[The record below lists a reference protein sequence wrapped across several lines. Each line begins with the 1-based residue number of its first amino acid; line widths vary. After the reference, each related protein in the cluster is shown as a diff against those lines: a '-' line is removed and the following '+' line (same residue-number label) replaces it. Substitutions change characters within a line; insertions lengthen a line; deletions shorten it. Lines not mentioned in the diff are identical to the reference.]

1 MAMDDKSIPEP
12 EPDGNRASGGGPESV
27 PLPAGIHQLC
37 RCGRSRQGWFCDGAH
52 LGSGLVSY
60 ELRLEGPATV
70 TLCGCG
76 RSRRFPFCDGRHQR
90 PASQPWWRFWRAGG
104 A

>member
-1 MAMDDKSIPEP
+1 MDDRSIPEP
-12 EPDGNRASGGGPESV
+12 EPDGNRPPGGGPESV
-27 PLPAGIHQLC
+27 SLPAGIHQLC

-60 ELRLEGPATV
+60 ELRLESPATV

-90 PASQPWWRFWRAGG
+90 PVSQPWWRFWPAGG
-104 A
+104 G